1 MQLRGFLQFGTI
13 KIHFGMMVVVSEAIA
28 KLQQANEWKFVVGL
42 LVRCRTWP
50 RSVTLQRPN
59 PFERLFYLLCM
70 YLDPLWGWLQPANE
84 WIWCRL
90 VGFFFGFVEHDPR
103 AAAAGQR
110 ARADAGPHDQR
121 RLRVAAARRALV
133 LARPAPLETV
143 DFARRRRL
151 HRRAEPPLGRL
162 RRRSPPDAGSVNL
175 TQVLFNKELGATSF
189 YLTVHVG

>member
-1 MQLRGFLQFGTI
+1 MDL
-13 KIHFGMMVVVSEAIA
+13 VS
-28 KLQQANEWKFVVGL
+28 VGW
-42 LVRCRTWP
+42 V
-50 RSVTLQRPN
+50 
-59 PFERLFYLLCM
+59 
-70 YLDPLWGWLQPANE
+70 
-84 WIWCRL
+84 
-90 VGFFFGFVEHDPR
+90 FFGFVEHDPR